1 MVRPIPRGAAVPA
14 LALVVVLVLACA
26 PSGATAASGT
36 PTAPTAR
43 TSVAPASDTY
53 VSAARPHRS
62 FRRAGLLRVDGL
74 PRQRSFLR
82 FDVPRLRGRLVVR
95 ASVRLFALRGSR
107 QGFAVRAL
115 RKGRWMRVARSGRV
129 RGGRWTT
136 FRVTRFVRA
145 GRLRLALATRSRR
158 GIVLASR
165 ERRRHAPR
173 LVVDSRRAPAHA
185 PAAPAVAPTAAPLP
199 APAAPAPVRVAA
211 VGDVHPPSASATA
224 AATAAEAAKA
234 DVILG
239 LGDYQYPD
247 GSLADF
253 NAYFDRDWGPLV
265 PKMYPV
271 FGPTHDKDWQ
281 ADQPLSY
288 FNGAGA
294 HGYRSPVAL
303 KPLTPYSFDRGAWHF
318 IALPDAC
325 FRVSGCDPAPI
336 TDWLARDLGAHP
348 QACTLAY
355 WHQPYF
361 ASATTKHTAYDAV
374 RPWVDLL
381 YAHHVDVVLTGH
393 QHAYE
398 RFGPQN
404 PSRQADPNGLQAF
417 VVGTGGIGMYPFTG
431 ATAPN
436 SSVRQ
441 ADTYGVL
448 DLTLRDGAYDWRF
461 AAVGGGRFGDAG
473 SAACR

>member
-1 MVRPIPRGAAVPA
+1 MS
-14 LALVVVLVLACA
+14 VV
-26 PSGATAASGT
+26 ATRLGSSS
-36 PTAPTAR
+36 TAGR
-43 TSVAPASDTY
+43 
-53 VSAARPHRS
+53 RRE
-62 FRRAGLLRVDGL
+62 RAG
-74 PRQRSFLR
+74 P
-82 FDVPRLRGRLVVR
+82 P
-95 ASVRLFALRGSR
+95 
-107 QGFAVRAL
+107 
-115 RKGRWMRVARSGRV
+115 
-129 RGGRWTT
+129 
-136 FRVTRFVRA
+136 
-145 GRLRLALATRSRR
+145 
-158 GIVLASR
+158 
-165 ERRRHAPR
+165 
-173 LVVDSRRAPAHA
+173 
-185 PAAPAVAPTAAPLP
+185 PAVTAAPRP
-199 APAAPAPVRVAA
+199 APAPATTAAAAPVRVAA
-211 VGDVHPPSASATA
+211 VGDVHPPSASANA
-224 AATAAEAAKA
+224 AATAAEAAQA

-336 TDWLARDLGAHP
+336 TAWLQRDLDAHP

-361 ASATTKHTAYDAV
+361 ASTTTKHTAYDAV

-398 RFGPQN
+398 RLGPQN
-404 PSRQADPNGLQAF
+404 PSRQADPTGLAGLRRRDGRHRD
-417 VVGTGGIGMYPFTG
+417 VPVHRGRGARTARCVRRTPTASWTSRCATAATTG
-431 ATAPN
+431 ASPRSAAGASPTRAAPP
-436 SSVRQ
+436 
-441 ADTYGVL
+441 
-448 DLTLRDGAYDWRF
+448 
-461 AAVGGGRFGDAG
+461 AG
-473 SAACR
+473 SRRAARSG

>member
-1 MVRPIPRGAAVPA
+1 M
-14 LALVVVLVLACA
+14 
-26 PSGATAASGT
+26 
-36 PTAPTAR
+36 
-43 TSVAPASDTY
+43 
-53 VSAARPHRS
+53 
-62 FRRAGLLRVDGL
+62 
-74 PRQRSFLR
+74 
-82 FDVPRLRGRLVVR
+82 
-95 ASVRLFALRGSR
+95 RGSR
-107 QGFAVRAL
+107 QGSPRGPGGTGTGSA
-115 RKGRWMRVARSGRV
+115 WARSGRV
-129 RGGRWTT
+129 RAGRWTAI
-136 FRVTRFVRA
+136 A
-145 GRLRLALATRSRR
+145 GDPVLRTGACAWRSRPAAAT
-158 GIVLASR
+158 GVALASR

-173 LVVDSRRAPAHA
+173 LVVDSRPAASAPAPA
-185 PAAPAVAPTAAPLP
+185 PAAPTAAPRPAP
-199 APAAPAPVRVAA
+199 APAATAAAAPVRVAA
-211 VGDVHPPSASATA
+211 VGDVHPPSASANA
-224 AATAAEAAKA
+224 AATAAQAAQA

-265 PKMYPV
+265 RKMYPV

-336 TDWLARDLGAHP
+336 TAWLQHDLDTHP

-361 ASATTKHTAYDAV
+361 ASTTTQHTAYDAV

-398 RFGPQN
+398 RFAPQN
-404 PSRQADPNGLQAF
+404 PSRQADPRGLQAF

-431 ATAPN
+431 GAAPN
-436 SSVRQ
+436 SAVRQ

-461 AAVGGGRFGDAG
+461 VPVGGGHFADAG